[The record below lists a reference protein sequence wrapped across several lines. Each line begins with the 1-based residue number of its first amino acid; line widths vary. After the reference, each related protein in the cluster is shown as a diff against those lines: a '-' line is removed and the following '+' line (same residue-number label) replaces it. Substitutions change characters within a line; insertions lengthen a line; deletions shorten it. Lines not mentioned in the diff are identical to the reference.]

1 MRNRMNWTR
10 ASLVAFAW
18 LFAAMI
24 SPLVAQADRVVNEV
38 ERTTTVVEVRLP
50 AGVDANIT
58 IEPGDRSVALIIPR
72 GAQFPLDF
80 SASTNGLVRAG
91 TVTPL
96 GDGTV
101 RLDLELSRGVIEKI
115 AYRGD
120 GVDLHLATRLSSI
133 LDPGV
138 SSDNYVL
145 GPNDLLRLTVHNQT
159 DLNTELTVTREGTI
173 MAPLLGEINVRGM
186 TPRQA
191 AIYLA
196 DRLGRSYL
204 VDPQVDLEVLE
215 FRSQWVMVTG
225 EALNRGRVT
234 LRGGTRLKE
243 VVSEAGGFTPDAG
256 ETITIS
262 RKVKNSDEYEI
273 IRVDRAEFEH
283 GETDPM
289 LYHGDIVD
297 VTRSEYA
304 YIQGEVRSPG
314 RIAIERGLTL
324 MRAVALVGGLT
335 EWADR
340 KEVRVLYPQDDGSS
354 LVETYNLRKIQL
366 GKVADPSLHGGETV
380 IVERRFF

>member
-1 MRNRMNWTR
+1 
-10 ASLVAFAW
+10 
-18 LFAAMI
+18 MI
-24 SPLVAQADRVVNEV
+24 AQADDNNDSVGSN
-38 ERTTTVVEVRLP
+38 TAVVEIRLP
-50 AGVDANIT
+50 DGVESNIT
-58 IEPGDRSVALIIPR
+58 VEPGDRSVVLIIPR

-80 SASTNGLVRAG
+80 SASTSGLVRTG

-96 GDGTV
+96 SDGMV

-115 AYRGD
+115 AYRGN
-120 GVDLHLATRLSSI
+120 GLDLHLATRLSSI

-138 SSDNYVL
+138 KLDNYVL

-173 MAPLLGEINVRGM
+173 MAPLLGEVNVRGM

-225 EALNRGRVT
+225 EALNRGRIT

-262 RKVKNSDEYEI
+262 RKAKNSDEYEI
-273 IRVDRAEFEH
+273 LRVDRAEFEH
-283 GETDPM
+283 GESDPM

-366 GKVADPSLHGGETV
+366 GKLADPALHGGETV